1 MPEHRIKLQSK
12 EEVAVDTMAFHFEKP
27 EGFDFKAGQVAEW
40 KLIDP
45 PETDSEG
52 DSRTFT
58 IASAPYEDRLSF
70 ATRMRDSA
78 FKRSVEKLK
87 PGDEI
92 KIDGPG
98 GSFKLHNDESTPAVF
113 LTGGIGATAVRSI
126 LLQALKDQVGH
137 RIVVFYSNHRPED
150 AAFLD
155 ELDQSRDSN
164 PDYTFVAT
172 MTQMDESSQPWN
184 GETGHVDK
192 AMLEKYLD
200 DLSKPIYYLDG
211 PPDMVDGMFRMLT
224 EAGVNEDNI
233 RTEEFPGY

>member
-1 MPEHRIKLQSK
+1 MAEHRIKLQSK

-27 EGFDFKAGQVAEW
+27 EGFQFKAGQTAEW

-52 DSRTFT
+52 NSRTFT
-58 IASAPYEDRLSF
+58 IASAPYENTLMCG
-70 ATRMRDSA
+70 TRMRDSA
-78 FKRSVEKLK
+78 YKRSLEKLK

-92 KIDGPG
+92 LLDGPG

-113 LTGGIGATAVRSI
+113 LTGGIGVTAVRSI
-126 LLQALKDQVGH
+126 LLQALKDKVGH
-137 RIVVFYSNHRPED
+137 KLVVFYSNHRPED
-150 AAFLD
+150 AAFLE
-155 ELDQSRDSN
+155 ELDQSRDNN
-164 PDYTFVAT
+164 PDYTFVPT
-172 MTQMDESSQPWN
+172 MTQMDKSDQSWH

-200 DLSKPIYYLDG
+200 DLTKPIYYLDG
-211 PPDMVDGMFRMLT
+211 PPDMVEGLFKVLT
-224 EAGVNEDNI
+224 DAGVDEDNI